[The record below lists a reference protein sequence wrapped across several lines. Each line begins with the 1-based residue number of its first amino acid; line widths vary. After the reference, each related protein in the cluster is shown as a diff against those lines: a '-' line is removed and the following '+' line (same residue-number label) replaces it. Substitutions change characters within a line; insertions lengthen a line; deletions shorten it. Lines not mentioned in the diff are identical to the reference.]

1 MTALEIWLQESSTNT
16 HVGEIPPGQ
25 NLPQVK
31 TNCNKSKYLHSFH
44 LRNKFTFDSGHAQ
57 LKWCTE
63 RTHVNCPK
71 RRPLVR
77 ICPKRKHLP
86 IHPLTRTDIIM
97 RNADNVIRQRKVYAT
112 RSCKASCLDKENKES
127 RMPSPVGP
135 PAEQRKKGGL
145 SAKKTVQWFW
155 CIQVLSQGDFN
166 TTDFEKGIT
175 KLY

>member
-77 ICPKRKHLP
+77 ICPLQEIQHTKFHGDVKSLKMFYCQIFYPFLP
-86 IHPLTRTDIIM
+86 ICGAECTGGSCRLFIWS
-97 RNADNVIRQRKVYAT
+97 RKVCFCSNLSL
-112 RSCKASCLDKENKES
+112 RFRPKEILIGDS
-127 RMPSPVGP
+127 
-135 PAEQRKKGGL
+135 
-145 SAKKTVQWFW
+145 VQH
-155 CIQVLSQGDFN
+155 CD
-166 TTDFEKGIT
+166 DA
-175 KLY
+175 